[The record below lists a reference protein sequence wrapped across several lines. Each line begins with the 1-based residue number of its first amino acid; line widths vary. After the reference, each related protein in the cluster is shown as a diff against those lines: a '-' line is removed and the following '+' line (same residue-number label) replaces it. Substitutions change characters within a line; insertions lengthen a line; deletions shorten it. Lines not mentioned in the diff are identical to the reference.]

1 MTSPLAV
8 RGTDKPVE
16 TPDGSLP
23 TCSVVE
29 RSQLGPTRAEGDRR
43 RCVGVERENVVPSF
57 ARTARTMPAGLG
69 TSSRTSPLSPGTWT
83 EHESASRP
91 STRLMVRRITVVG
104 SRLELNSRV
113 TSDKSERRSRPASA
127 SRRASRSCSNTCARS
142 RACAVSP
149 ANVERNRRS
158 GSLGSGC
165 ATKAS
170 ESTPSGPALPMRGSL
185 TIVTGLGSSRKTRA
199 TISTATSSRTPPSAS
214 AAILAT
220 PVRQCVKHVPVWLPC
235 RGTVVREE
243 RRMSAAGQTGQT
255 ALASDGDAHHGGLCA
270 KCTAAARNGR
280 MGHVAGRRGRSQR
293 RAELVQVLTALQ
305 VDELG
310 QGEPGPLDRLGRR
323 AGDGEEEGPIGLGD
337 LSVVVPVHDDG
348 ADGVV
353 GHDERDD
360 GEGPEPVRIE

>member
-23 TCSVVE
+23 TSLSWSGASCVRPVRKATAAGASELNGRTSCPPLPV
-29 RSQLGPTRAEGDRR
+29 RADDAGPDSR
-43 RCVGVERENVVPSF
+43 
-57 ARTARTMPAGLG
+57 

-113 TSDKSERRSRPASA
+113 TSDRSERRSRPASA
-127 SRRASRSCSNTCARS
+127 SRRASRSCSNTWARS
-142 RACAVSP
+142 KACAVSP

-170 ESTPSGPALPMRGSL
+170 DSTPSGPALPMRGSL

-199 TISTATSSRTPPSAS
+199 TISTATSSRTPSS
-214 AAILAT
+214 AAMLAT
-220 PVRQCVKHVPVWLPC
+220 PVRPCVKHVPVWLPS
-235 RGTVVREE
+235 RGTVVRERSAGCPLLARQVRPPSPATGTRTTADCAPSA
-243 RRMSAAGQTGQT
+243 RRPPG
-255 ALASDGDAHHGGLCA
+255 
-270 KCTAAARNGR
+270 NGR
-280 MGHVAGRRGRSQR
+280 MGHVAGRRGRSQG

-310 QGEPGPLDRLGRR
+310 QGKPGPLDRLGRR
-323 AGDGEEEGPIGLGD
+323 ARDGEEEGPIGLGD
-337 LSVVVPVHDDG
+337 LSVVVPVHHDG

-360 GEGPEPVRIE
+360 GEGPEPVRIQ